1 MCAFMTDS
9 SLVLSEMEDTQVG
22 SWLCQTVVW
31 PRTSL
36 PFVLAKLTRKSAPVS
51 VNLPSVPSVAS
62 HFMLLDVSTVLFA
75 WWWKFLTC
83 SQV

>member
-1 MCAFMTDS
+1 VLIILVMCAFMTDS
-9 SLVLSEMEDTQVG
+9 SLVLSEMDETQVG

-62 HFMLLDVSTVLFA
+62 HFMLLDVSTIPFA
-75 WWWKFLTC
+75 
-83 SQV
+83 